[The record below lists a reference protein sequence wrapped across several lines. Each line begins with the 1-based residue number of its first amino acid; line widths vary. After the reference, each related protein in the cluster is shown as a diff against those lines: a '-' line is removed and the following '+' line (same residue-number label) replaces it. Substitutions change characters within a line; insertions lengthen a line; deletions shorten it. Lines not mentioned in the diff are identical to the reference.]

1 MLNNKISLIR
11 PIGCCILPPKYGP
24 LSTEWQNSKDKFKF
38 QLPIIVPPM
47 KVDNL
52 SFVPGKSIAF
62 TRGHGRMVQLQTKV
76 SKRCDIERIGEKEML
91 LLLDVIE

>member
-1 MLNNKISLIR
+1 
-11 PIGCCILPPKYGP
+11 
-24 LSTEWQNSKDKFKF
+24 
-38 QLPIIVPPM
+38 M

-76 SKRCDIERIGEKEML
+76 GKRCDIERIGEKEML